1 MNAFGKIFTVQ
12 IFGASHE
19 PAIGI
24 IIDGCPAGIA
34 VSEEDF
40 MTDIE
45 RRKPGAKGTTTRIET
60 DLPQLVSGVYKGHTT
75 GAPICIQF
83 KNETQRSSDYDNF
96 SQIPRPGH
104 ADFVLHKK
112 HKGFNDPRGGGHA
125 SGRLT
130 LCLVAAGVIA
140 KKIIQPISIQAALI
154 EAGGKKNIDQAIEEA
169 LKAKDSIGGIIECC
183 ATNMPIGLGEPFFES
198 LESQISQLVFAIP
211 ATKGIEFGSGFEA
224 ANMSG
229 SQHNDA
235 LIDKDGTTKTNHA
248 GGINGG
254 ISNGNPL
261 IFRVAIKPTSST
273 AQQQESINLASN
285 QLEQF
290 TVQGRHDV
298 CIALRAPVVIEA
310 ATAIA
315 LADAYLRHKAL
326 T

>member
-1 MNAFGKIFTVQ
+1 M
-12 IFGASHE
+12 
-19 PAIGI
+19 
-24 IIDGCPAGIA
+24 
-34 VSEEDF
+34 
-40 MTDIE
+40 
-45 RRKPGAKGTTTRIET
+45 
-60 DLPQLVSGVYKGHTT
+60 
-75 GAPICIQF
+75 
-83 KNETQRSSDYDNF
+83 
-96 SQIPRPGH
+96 
-104 ADFVLHKK
+104 
-112 HKGFNDPRGGGHA
+112 
-125 SGRLT
+125 
-130 LCLVAAGVIA
+130 
-140 KKIIQPISIQAALI
+140 
-154 EAGGKKNIDQAIEEA
+154 
-169 LKAKDSIGGIIECC
+169 
-183 ATNMPIGLGEPFFES
+183 NMPIGLGEPFFES

-211 ATKGIEFGSGFEA
+211 ATKGIAFGSGFEA

>member
-1 MNAFGKIFTVQ
+1 
-12 IFGASHE
+12 
-19 PAIGI
+19 
-24 IIDGCPAGIA
+24 
-34 VSEEDF
+34 
-40 MTDIE
+40 
-45 RRKPGAKGTTTRIET
+45 
-60 DLPQLVSGVYKGHTT
+60 
-75 GAPICIQF
+75 
-83 KNETQRSSDYDNF
+83 
-96 SQIPRPGH
+96 
-104 ADFVLHKK
+104 VLHKK

-140 KKIIQPISIQAALI
+140 KKIIQPISIQAVLI

-183 ATNMPIGLGEPFFES
+183 AMNMPIGLGEPFFES

-211 ATKGIEFGSGFEA
+211 ATKGIAFGSGFEA

>member
-1 MNAFGKIFTVQ
+1 
-12 IFGASHE
+12 
-19 PAIGI
+19 
-24 IIDGCPAGIA
+24 
-34 VSEEDF
+34 

-60 DLPQLVSGVYKGHTT
+60 DLPQLVSGIYKGYTT

-169 LKAKDSIGGIIECC
+169 LKDKDSIGGIIECC

-198 LESQISQLVFAIP
+198 LESQISQLVFAVP
-211 ATKGIEFGSGFEA
+211 ATKGIAFGSGFEA

>member
-1 MNAFGKIFTVQ
+1 
-12 IFGASHE
+12 
-19 PAIGI
+19 
-24 IIDGCPAGIA
+24 
-34 VSEEDF
+34 

-83 KNETQRSSDYDNF
+83 KNETQRSSDYDSF

-140 KKIIQPISIQAALI
+140 KKIIQPIYIQAALI

-235 LIDKDGTTKTNHA
+235 LIDKYGTTKTNHA